1 MLYNFGKNNI
11 SVRFTEKEIENGFG
25 GMTGD
30 YNTRGFVATVI
41 ADDGLALNDENIDI
55 RLLIREEDGKGIYE
69 SKGAFLDG
77 GKYKFIVPNEI
88 FRKNQTVDLQ
98 FTMFDKEAKETLL
111 SAVFKR
117 DVNRSQK
124 EKLTM
129 ENYLLIMIKFM
140 SFHFITRIK

>member
-11 SVRFTEKEIENGFG
+11 TIRFTEKEIEKGFI

-30 YNTRGFVATVI
+30 VNTRGFIVTVI
-41 ADDGLALNDENIDI
+41 ADDGLALNDETIDI

-69 SKGAFLDG
+69 SKGAFLEK

-88 FRKNQTVDLQ
+88 FRKNQTVDIQ
-98 FTMFDKEAKETLL
+98 FAMFDKEAKETLL

-117 DVNRSQK
+117 EINRF
-124 EKLTM
+124 
-129 ENYLLIMIKFM
+129 Y
-140 SFHFITRIK
+140 